1 MTHPLDDNRFTGFDG
16 QLVEAVVI
24 TNRSVSVRFRSG
36 LVMVAYPM
44 RTDIPAQ
51 IDLEL
56 AVDWGSD
63 PQAMERIAA
72 KPAPAPR
79 DPPRFRPR

>member
-24 TNRSVSVRFRSG
+24 TDRALSVRFRSG
-36 LVMVAYPM
+36 LVLIAYP
-44 RTDIPAQ
+44 
-51 IDLEL
+51 DLKGGL

-72 KPAPAPR
+72 KPAPIVR